1 VTRGNLSALKVL
13 IERLSFHRS
22 HLSYRSE
29 YAWALMVAV
38 GRRDL
43 QMLEYLWQLPFW
55 RIEHC
60 REVLEKLKRPK
71 KLRRAYF
78 TEGIQLI
85 LKSQRMHQM
94 YERADF
100 A

>member
-1 VTRGNLSALKVL
+1 
-13 IERLSFHRS
+13 
-22 HLSYRSE
+22 
-29 YAWALMVAV
+29 MVAV

-78 TEGIQLI
+78 TEGI
-85 LKSQRMHQM
+85 
-94 YERADF
+94 
-100 A
+100 